1 MKLDLSSLL
10 EGAARVAI
18 VGIGS
23 DMRGDDAVGIEVVR
37 RLRRRLS
44 SPNVLLIEAGVA
56 PENFTAEIK
65 KFEPSHVILIDAA
78 DFGSEPG
85 AAILSEPEAIAGR
98 PISTHTMPLS
108 LLASYLRAQTAAK
121 VVLLGI
127 QPSSTGMGARM
138 SEKVKRTVD
147 ELSATLLA
155 QLRHLTLPNDAQV
168 ISMRSWRSL

>member
-1 MKLDLSSLL
+1 M
-10 EGAARVAI
+10 AI

-23 DMRGDDAVGIEVVR
+23 DMRSDDAAGIEVVR
-37 RLRRRLS
+37 RLRRGLS

-56 PENFTAEIK
+56 PENFTAEIR
-65 KFEPSHVILIDAA
+65 KFEPSHVILIDAT

-85 AAILSEPEAIAGR
+85 ATILSEPEAITGR

-108 LLASYLRAQTAAK
+108 LLAGYLRAQTTAK

-138 SEKVKRTVD
+138 SEKVKGAVD
-147 ELSATLLA
+147 ELSAALLA
-155 QLRHLTLPNDAQV
+155 QLSHHNPAE
-168 ISMRSWRSL
+168 